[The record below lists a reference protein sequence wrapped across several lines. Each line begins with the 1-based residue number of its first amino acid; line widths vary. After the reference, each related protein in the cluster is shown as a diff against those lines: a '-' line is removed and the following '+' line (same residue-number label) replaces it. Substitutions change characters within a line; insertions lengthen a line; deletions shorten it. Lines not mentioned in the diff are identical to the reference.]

1 MGRLTQELLSEY
13 QKKKKKTNEGSSI
26 KCKINQNKP
35 ESHLPALRGQEPKG
49 RRRGPGALAG
59 QRAGA
64 EVMQAQVK
72 EARNHQAKGQEQA

>member
-1 MGRLTQELLSEY
+1 LRGQEPKGRR
-13 QKKKKKTNEGSSI
+13 
-26 KCKINQNKP
+26 
-35 ESHLPALRGQEPKG
+35 RGQEPKG

-72 EARNHQAKGQEQA
+72 EARNHQEKGQEQA